1 MSNLPQGDAIA
12 WGSFSDV
19 INKTGWAVLD
29 IHTVPRPS
37 ARELNLDVSILFD
50 QLIGREGVAMF

>member
-1 MSNLPQGDAIA
+1 MA

-29 IHTVPRPS
+29 IHTAPWGQKSLGEEMSGGPITPREDS
-37 ARELNLDVSILFD
+37 S
-50 QLIGREGVAMF
+50 